1 MVFLVIRCSTLRRH
15 NHLIIPLISVN
26 DGSTNTGVRV
36 DPSDYQYLGTQR
48 PQNFLKLCTK
58 ECAIAFLDYHCIY
71 RLHFEFAE
79 NLRPFRASYGDT
91 YVVLSHFKK
100 GVA

>member
-1 MVFLVIRCSTLRRH
+1 MTVARTQACV
-15 NHLIIPLISVN
+15 LIPAT
-26 DGSTNTGVRV
+26 TN
-36 DPSDYQYLGTQR
+36 TQR

-79 NLRPFRASYGDT
+79 KLRPFRASYGDT